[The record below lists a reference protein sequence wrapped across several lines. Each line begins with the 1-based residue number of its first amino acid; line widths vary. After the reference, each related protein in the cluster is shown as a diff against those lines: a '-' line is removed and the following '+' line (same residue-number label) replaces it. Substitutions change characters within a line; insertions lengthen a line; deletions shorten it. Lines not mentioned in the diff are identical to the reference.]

1 MSYDFALDLR
11 VARRKAALTQAD
23 LAHILGVTYT
33 RISRLESGDTP
44 PTAVEL
50 SILCLIFDGDIARLH
65 EKIIQADATAL
76 GERLGSMPDCPKSWP
91 NWRNRVHTLNAIVE
105 RLSSIAP
112 YHD

>member
-33 RISRLESGDTP
+33 RISRLESGETP

-50 SILCLIFDGDIARLH
+50 TILCLIFNGEIERLH
-65 EKIIQADATAL
+65 AKIIQSEAVAL
-76 GERLGSMPDCPKSWP
+76 GERLGSMPSRPKTWP
-91 NWRNRVHTLNAIVE
+91 NWHNRVHTLNGIGE
-105 RLSSIAP
+105 RLSAMVLD
-112 YHD
+112 HD

>member
-33 RISRLESGDTP
+33 RISRLESGKTP

-50 SILCLIFDGDIARLH
+50 SILCLAFDGDIARLYD
-65 EKIIQADATAL
+65 KIIKAEATAL
-76 GERLGSMPDCPKSWP
+76 GTRLGSMPTCPKSWP
-91 NWRNRVHTLNAIVE
+91 NWRNRVHTLNAIAE
-105 RLSSIAP
+105 RLSTFAP
-112 YHD
+112 LS